1 MHPNTPQVVGAA
13 FVSGMSSGVSSEGSK
28 PFLPP
33 VSPQPGAGDPN
44 VLSGSRA
51 VHGYFL
57 VLGIS
62 EAPASLGAPFL
73 LPLVGDRVLWKVG
86 TVLPPIPHSLRHA
99 AHPSL
104 RALTGAQSTRRGQCG
119 ITCHNRQLQSQHRT
133 HSSGTVT
140 LGGNTGACG

>member
-33 VSPQPGAGDPN
+33 VSPQPGVGDPN
-44 VLSGSRA
+44 VLLSGSRA

-73 LPLVGDRVLWKVG
+73 LPLVGDRVLWIVG
-86 TVLPPIPHSLRHA
+86 AVLPPSHT
-99 AHPSL
+99 PSATPL
-104 RALTGAQSTRRGQCG
+104 APPCGPSRGLNPQ
-119 ITCHNRQLQSQHRT
+119 
-133 HSSGTVT
+133 
-140 LGGNTGACG
+140 GGVSVG